1 MRQFGCKPGAQ
12 RQESDGEANQVLYPE
27 SFSQKRGVGSSAKTR
42 EGDRV
47 LRASKE
53 VCLVLTPFRPVCSM
67 TQPKSHETELTALRI
82 ERKSETRK
90 MEQLKSRLQEEQL
103 KQKQRLWAVLARAS

>member
-1 MRQFGCKPGAQ
+1 
-12 RQESDGEANQVLYPE
+12 
-27 SFSQKRGVGSSAKTR
+27 
-42 EGDRV
+42 
-47 LRASKE
+47 
-53 VCLVLTPFRPVCSM
+53 M

-103 KQKQRLWAVLARAS
+103 KQKQRLWAVLARVS